1 MLFGVLGGGWRVAFY
16 ALALLNPYVE
26 WTGYVANVGFAL
38 AEIFRSRREGL
49 PRAFGRAAGLA
60 GLTLCSLVLFC
71 AHYLMRVSAA
81 DFLDSLLFS
90 FTARNAVSDQ
100 ATYLDLLSGY
110 VGSLLFLWG
119 LLGVALAWAL
129 LARRGSLS
137 FSPGFGAL
145 LFVSAFPLLE
155 NVVMKQH
162 AVAYGYDRMKAAV
175 PLVLI
180 LCELARNALEA
191 RPYRRAKGA
200 LATAAL
206 VAAALVTS
214 SLNFASYVNDEHYI
228 YSFCYKED
236 NELIARAINE
246 RYPDAV
252 YACNR
257 GIRGYANLLFG
268 RGIYE
273 FQTLESA
280 RALAGE
286 RGADTVVYIT
296 MDPPVVL
303 SVEVISPES
312 PGGVTYTVEDGEVVE
327 AQGIFAVADDS
338 GL

>member
-1 MLFGVLGGGWRVAFY
+1 MAFY

-38 AEIFRSRREGL
+38 AELFRNGREGL
-49 PRAFGRAAGLA
+49 RRAFIRASELA

-90 FTARNAVSDQ
+90 FTARNAASDQ

-110 VGSLLFLWG
+110 AGSLLFLWG
-119 LLGVALAWAL
+119 LLGVALVWAL
-129 LARRGSLS
+129 LVRRGSLS
-137 FSPGFGAL
+137 LSPGFGVL

-162 AVAYGYDRMKAAV
+162 AVAYSYDRMKAAV
-175 PLVLI
+175 PLVLL
-180 LCELARNALEA
+180 LCELARNALEVRA
-191 RPYRRAKGA
+191 YRRAKGA
-200 LATAAL
+200 PATAAL

-214 SLNFASYVNDEHYI
+214 SLNFVSYVNDDHYI
-228 YSFCYKED
+228 YSFFYKED
-236 NELIARAINE
+236 NELIAQLINE

-280 RALAGE
+280 RALAVE

-312 PGGVTYTVEDGEVVE
+312 PEGVTYTLEDGEVVE
-327 AQGIFAVADDS
+327 AQGIFAIADDG